1 MPQSNVATKS
11 NPALVSLIHDL
22 KRQAQQHDAPVWK
35 DVARRLEG
43 PTRQRT
49 VVNLSTLERHLAD
62 RDVAVVPG
70 KVLSAGTLTKP
81 VTVAAFAFS
90 DGARAKVTKAGGT
103 CLTIPELAKQN
114 PTGAKVRILG

>member
-22 KRQAQQHDAPVWK
+22 KRQAQQQDAPVWK

-43 PTRQRT
+43 PTRQRIT
-49 VVNLSTLERHLAD
+49 VNLSTLERNLGERETAI
-62 RDVAVVPG
+62 VPG

-81 VTVAAFAFS
+81 VTVAAYAFS
-90 DGARAKVTKAGGT
+90 EGAKAKVTKAGGT

-114 PTGAKVRILG
+114 PKGAKVRIIG